1 MKDRGGGGGS
11 KAGAIAQPKHDDL
24 VTGGH
29 RRKVL
34 EVVENLHAVE
44 PSVEGPRRP
53 RILGVVFSAVASMLR
68 RVEALRGV
76 ASPEL

>member
-1 MKDRGGGGGS
+1 MRAGDRVYSRLLRSWGLG
-11 KAGAIAQPKHDDL
+11 PW
-24 VTGGH
+24 
-29 RRKVL
+29 VL
-34 EVVENLHAVE
+34 HLHAVE

-76 ASPEL
+76 ASLPQG